1 MDIIMMLFELP
12 INTAYKLTILIE
24 LTQRRALAKYI
35 YFASQSLR
43 TSYLNAFTT
52 ISSCDKMTATNGS
65 SAYIFFL

>member
-1 MDIIMMLFELP
+1 MDIIIRLFDFP

-35 YFASQSLR
+35 YFVSQSLR

>member
-1 MDIIMMLFELP
+1 MMLFDLP
-12 INTAYKLTILIE
+12 INTAYNLTILIE

-35 YFASQSLR
+35 YFASQSFR